1 MQGYRIALHFP
12 RRVLQFC
19 KKSLNCQAAAAQ
31 ADAIV
36 VLNKIN
42 LCRRVRGARGDRVS
56 ERIAHA
62 AAEIEPDPA

>member
-31 ADAIV
+31 ADAD
-36 VLNKIN
+36 LRS
-42 LCRRVRGARGDRVS
+42 LTRRGARGDRVS